1 MLLLRGKLFK
11 VRHRGNSDD
20 NICRLTWRV
29 DLPFWVWNWCN
40 ISRVRTTGTIA
51 ISMLISLKR
60 NQVCLCLALLCSLST
75 GTLVARVAHGHH
87 SFTAEF
93 VADKTATLTGTVTQ
107 VWFKNPHVRYLFTVK
122 GKDGEEESWDA
133 RGSPVVWLARK
144 GWTKDTIK
152 VGDTVEMYG
161 YLGRDGIKMLSIMTI
176 TLADGTVLVDKV
188 PE

>member
-1 MLLLRGKLFK
+1 MKRHRISIHSGLLL
-11 VRHRGNSDD
+11 S
-20 NICRLTWRV
+20 
-29 DLPFWVWNWCN
+29 
-40 ISRVRTTGTIA
+40 
-51 ISMLISLKR
+51 LISGL
-60 NQVCLCLALLCSLST
+60 LLAS
-75 GTLVARVAHGHH
+75 AAHSHH

-93 VADKTATLTGTVTQ
+93 VADKTATLKGKVTQ
-107 VWFKNPHVRYLFTVK
+107 VWFKNPHVRYLFVVENEK
-122 GKDGEEESWDA
+122 GEEETWDA

-144 GWTKDTIK
+144 GWTRDTIK

>member
-1 MLLLRGKLFK
+1 MKRHRISIHPGSLLSLISGLLLA
-11 VRHRGNSDD
+11 S
-20 NICRLTWRV
+20 
-29 DLPFWVWNWCN
+29 
-40 ISRVRTTGTIA
+40 A
-51 ISMLISLKR
+51 
-60 NQVCLCLALLCSLST
+60 
-75 GTLVARVAHGHH
+75 AHSHH

-93 VADKTATLTGTVTQ
+93 VADKTAILKGTVTQ
-107 VWFKNPHVRYLFTVK
+107 VWFKNPHVRYLFVVENE
-122 GKDGEEESWDA
+122 DGQEETWDA

-176 TLADGTVLVDKV
+176 TLVDGTVLVDKV

>member
-1 MLLLRGKLFK
+1 M
-11 VRHRGNSDD
+11 
-20 NICRLTWRV
+20 
-29 DLPFWVWNWCN
+29 
-40 ISRVRTTGTIA
+40 
-51 ISMLISLKR
+51 
-60 NQVCLCLALLCSLST
+60 
-75 GTLVARVAHGHH
+75 
-87 SFTAEF
+87 F
-93 VADKTATLTGTVTQ
+93 VV
-107 VWFKNPHVRYLFTVK
+107 KN
-122 GKDGEEESWDA
+122 KDGGEETWDA